1 MKKCI
6 FLDRDGVL
14 NKDYVDYVFS
24 EEKLEILPG
33 VREALIKFKDQGY
46 LLIVITNQ
54 SGISQGIYTEE
65 QMHACHAL
73 MQQRCDNIIDY
84 IYFAPGHP
92 SISESLSRKPGTLMF
107 ERAIARFNVDVK
119 RSWMIGDKDR
129 DLIPGRKLG
138 LRTIQVD
145 LNDSVHADY
154 KVKSLPECVSIVL
167 KNG

>member
-1 MKKCI
+1 MEKCI
-6 FLDRDGVL
+6 FLDRDGVI

-33 VREALIKFKDQGY
+33 VKEALIKFKDRGY

-65 QMHACHAL
+65 QMHVCHNL
-73 MQQRCDNIIDY
+73 IQERLDNIIDY

-107 ERAIARFNVDVK
+107 ERAIARFDIDVK

-154 KVKSLPECVSIVL
+154 KVNSLPECVPIIL
-167 KNG
+167 QNA